1 MKRCEIIS
9 DKRCEK
15 TSKKSWKDTYKNK
28 LFSELSDTKELSV
41 FFKMIVCFFLKNYMF
56 SSKERII
63 YFL

>member
-15 TSKKSWKDTYKNK
+15 TSDKTSKKTWKDTYKNK

-41 FFKMIVCFFLKNYMF
+41 FFKMIVCFF
-56 SSKERII
+56 
-63 YFL
+63 